1 MSDAATAE
9 KRGATVTPFTG
20 RHTDVLAV
28 AAADPVELLERTG
41 HALAFAPGALPPM
54 ALRRIVEAGRLA
66 PSLYNTQP
74 VRFVVICDRTA
85 YETFRRACDKSR
97 DTFVKARKIFATM
110 NKRLNN
116 PAFVRGLN
124 RQLTGSVLPE
134 HGYAIVTLH
143 DDGLTESVEACS
155 CALMAM
161 QLEATSLGLAS
172 AFTSWARGLAFQKD
186 MLALLG
192 VPKGFKIFT
201 SLVVGNPVKPLAA
214 AHKERRAFDDA
225 VTWI

>member
-1 MSDAATAE
+1 MLAATAAE
-9 KRGATVTPFTG
+9 S
-20 RHTDVLAV
+20 
-28 AAADPVELLERTG
+28 ADPVDLLERTG

-74 VRFVVICDRTA
+74 VRFVVIRDRTA
-85 YETFRRACDKSR
+85 YENFRRACNKSR
-97 DTFVKARKIFATM
+97 DTFVKARKVFATM

-116 PAFVRGLN
+116 PAFVAGLN
-124 RQLTGSVLPE
+124 RQLTGDVLPE

-143 DDGLTESVEACS
+143 DDGLTESVEACA

-172 AFTSWARGLAFQKD
+172 AFTSWARGLNFQADAIATLKI
-186 MLALLG
+186 
-192 VPKGFKIFT
+192 PKGFKIFT
-201 SLVVGNPVKPLAA
+201 SLVVGNPVAPLTAGR
-214 AHKERRAFDDA
+214 KNRRPFDDA
-225 VTWI
+225 VSWI

>member
-1 MSDAATAE
+1 MNATETKPRAAEPVA
-9 KRGATVTPFTG
+9 
-20 RHTDVLAV
+20 DAV
-28 AAADPVELLERTG
+28 ALLERTT
-41 HALAFAPGALPPM
+41 HALAFAPGPLPPM

-74 VRFVVICDRTA
+74 VRFVVVRERDS
-85 YETFRRACDKSR
+85 YEALRAGCNASR
-97 DTFVKARKIFATM
+97 DTFLKGRKAFAMM
-110 NKRLNN
+110 NKRLNH
-116 PAFVRGLN
+116 PLFVKGLE
-124 RQLTGSVLPE
+124 RQLTGDVLPE
-134 HGYAIVTLH
+134 HGYAIVTLQ
-143 DDGLTESVEACS
+143 DDGLTESVEACA

-172 AFTSWARGLAFQKD
+172 AFSSWTRGLSFQKK
-186 MLALLG
+186 MVALLG

-214 AHKERRAFDDA
+214 SPKARRSFDDA